1 MANDNQATRTFL
13 AIVLGGIVLALV
25 IAAYFMYGNKGD
37 TNVKVQLPPSEQQPA
52 ETAPPAE
59 TPPSAAAP
67 SEEAPAAEDEE
78 PTEEPAEP
86 PAEEFDDSRR
96 TAQRSACASE
106 LAAGN
111 DERGGWRQAR
121 GKRRAP
127 ARGVPRLVRITQ
139 NALPTQTEHTWACAA
154 CLEPVAVF

>member
-1 MANDNQATRTFL
+1 MANDNQASRTFL

-37 TNVKVQLPPSEQQPA
+37 TNVKVQLPPSEQPA

-67 SEEAPAAEDEE
+67 SEEPPAAEDEE

-86 PAEEFDDSRR
+86 PAEES
-96 TAQRSACASE
+96 TPPEEQP
-106 LAAGN
+106 G
-111 DERGGWRQAR
+111 Q
-121 GKRRAP
+121 AP
-127 ARGVPRLVRITQ
+127 APP
-139 NALPTQTEHTWACAA
+139 N
-154 CLEPVAVF
+154 